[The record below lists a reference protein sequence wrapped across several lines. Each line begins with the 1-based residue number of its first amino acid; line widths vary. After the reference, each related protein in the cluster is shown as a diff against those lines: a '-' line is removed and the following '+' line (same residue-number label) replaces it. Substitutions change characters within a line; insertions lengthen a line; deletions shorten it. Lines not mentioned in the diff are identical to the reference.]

1 MPSFLDVQE
10 SPIGDLV
17 IHSVIYL
24 LILASPEHYDYN
36 DYNDYNDYQCI
47 QIIEVPCANY
57 IDYSDYNDYNTTD
70 RDNEI

>member
-36 DYNDYNDYQCI
+36 DYNDYKCI